1 MMYRALT
8 SVPALIVL
16 VLVLVSPAAA
26 VTITFET
33 RPDGT
38 PIQNLLGCS
47 EIAFDTFRPWGV
59 LLNPPEG
66 DTLDIRTTVGECLST
81 PNALGL
87 CSQIGTIIITF
98 VVPGTNISTTVD
110 GIDMALFTGTMLP
123 WQGEVRV
130 YDGQGML
137 LDLWALTSAGFCREP
152 PFYYDFYHFSA
163 PGRIARVECFLR
175 RVGIDD
181 LIVTEAST
189 PAEGS
194 TWGAI
199 KSTFK

>member
-1 MMYRALT
+1 MKYRLLANLLLLFAL
-8 SVPALIVL
+8 VRPV
-16 VLVLVSPAAA
+16 AAA
-26 VTITFET
+26 TITFET

-38 PIQNLLGCS
+38 PIQDMGGSNCG
-47 EIAFDTFRPWGV
+47 EVTFETFRAWGV
-59 LLNPPEG
+59 LFNPPEG
-66 DTLDIRTTVGECLST
+66 DTLNIETTLGECLSP

-98 VVPGTNISTTVD
+98 VVPGTNTSTTVD
-110 GIDMALFTGTMLP
+110 GIDMALLTGTMLP

-137 LDLWALTSAGFCREP
+137 LDFWALTSAGFCREP
-152 PFYYDFYHFSA
+152 PYYYDFYHFSA

-181 LIVTEAST
+181 LIITEATT
-189 PAEGS
+189 PVPGS